1 MRTDRGFEVH
11 LNVPYEGALERV
23 VDALKR
29 EGFGVITRID
39 VHDIFKQKLGRE
51 FRQYS
56 ILGACNPQLAY
67 RALSQRADVGLL
79 LPCNVTVERDSA
91 RSTVVRIANPNALVA
106 ASGLEGDGSMRDI
119 AAEALARLSRV
130 AESLHG
136 S

>member
-1 MRTDRGFEVH
+1 MRADLGFELH
-11 LNVPYEGALERV
+11 LNVPYEKALERV
-23 VDALKR
+23 LDALKK
-29 EGFGVITRID
+29 EGFGVVTRIEI
-39 VHDIFKQKLGRE
+39 HDIFKEKLGRD

-79 LPCNVTVERDSA
+79 LPCNITVEHEST
-91 RSTVVRIANPNALVA
+91 RSSVVRFANPNTLVT
-106 ASGLEGDGSMRDI
+106 ASGLDHVGAMRDV

-130 AESLHG
+130 AESLQG

>member
-1 MRTDRGFEVH
+1 MRTDLGFEVH
-11 LNVPYEGALERV
+11 LNVPYEKALERV
-23 VDALKR
+23 LDALKK
-29 EGFGVITRID
+29 EGFGVITRIEI
-39 VHDIFKQKLGRE
+39 HDIFKQKIGRE

-79 LPCNVTVERDSA
+79 LPCNVTVEHDSA
-91 RSTVVRIANPNALVA
+91 RRSVVRIANPRALVSA
-106 ASGLEGDGSMRDI
+106 GGLEDDGSMQDV

-130 AESLHG
+130 AESLER